1 MPQAGKDA
9 SVPSREGDKAS
20 GNRRDAP
27 AGDRPWCGGY
37 NLVLATS
44 GSQGMKGHT
53 PMPALLLP
61 SQPQGTAPLR
71 HCGSSQCL
79 TALKLEDWEVGMG
92 RGTVRV
98 SESEIQGHRPV
109 MPTATLAQ
117 SPKQAWRLIY
127 ILSLADPPAHSS
139 CQAHGGW
146 GWG

>member
-1 MPQAGKDA
+1 M
-9 SVPSREGDKAS
+9 GD
-20 GNRRDAP
+20 G
-27 AGDRPWCGGY
+27 PWCGCY
-37 NLVLATS
+37 NLVLATR

-61 SQPQGTAPLR
+61 SQPQRAAPLR

-79 TALKLEDWEVGMG
+79 TALKPEDWEVGMG
-92 RGTVRV
+92 RGTVRD

-117 SPKQAWRLIY
+117 SLKQAGGS
-127 ILSLADPPAHSS
+127 SLADPPAHSS